1 MAKPTRHDRALD
13 VAALACILL
22 GVALC
27 LDGTA
32 RLTGISHLS
41 YRFPGPAGVHQVE
54 VADHARYEAYV
65 GVALALIGCLG
76 GTVHAVRVNRR
87 ATLPELS

>member
-1 MAKPTRHDRALD
+1 MAKPTRHDRFLDIVALVCI
-13 VAALACILL
+13 VA

-32 RLTGISHLS
+32 RLTGIARLT
-41 YRFPGPAGVHQVE
+41 YRFPGPAGVRQVD

-65 GVALALIGCLG
+65 GVALALIGCIG
-76 GTVHAVRVNRR
+76 GTMHAVRVNRR
-87 ATLPELS
+87 PPLAELS